1 MSSGRVRAIPLPL
14 LRIGAAA
21 CALVAVLQPP
31 VQAAGAGAVPPAR
44 LAVLT
49 ALAMQAPQSADAQFE
64 LALAHLR
71 TPFPERAW
79 GVVERLLALDPRY
92 GARLVEHQRGV
103 VAARPHDRE
112 ARFRLA
118 AGLYLDGRREAAR
131 QELQALVRVAPV
143 DPWALV
149 YLGWLLAEARQQDR
163 AVTHWQRAIGVEPE
177 NAVAHW
183 LLGQAH
189 HRKGRQARASAAL
202 RTALSLREGY
212 AALERSEP

>member
-1 MSSGRVRAIPLPL
+1 VRVL
-14 LRIGAAA
+14 LSFVLRLGALA
-21 CALVAVLQPP
+21 AVLGP
-31 VQAAGAGAVPPAR
+31 AAPAWALLGSSVPPAR

-49 ALAMQAPQSADAQFE
+49 AMALQAPQSADAQFE

-79 GVVERLLALDPRY
+79 AVVERLLSLDPRY

-103 VAARPHDRE
+103 VVARPRDRE

-118 AGLYLDGRREAAR
+118 AGLYLDGRRSAAI
-131 QELQALVRVAPV
+131 QELQALVRLAPQES
-143 DPWALV
+143 WALV
-149 YLGWLLAEARQQDR
+149 YLGWLLAEARQSDR
-163 AVTHWQRAIGVEPE
+163 AVVLWQRAIGVEPE

-189 HRKGRQARASAAL
+189 NRKGRRARASAAL
-202 RTALSLREGY
+202 KTALSLREGY
-212 AALERSEP
+212 MALERSAP